1 MYLLLPS
8 FSHLSY
14 DFEQLQYVEK
24 NFCSERFIF
33 ERFSS
38 TWTEVF
44 LFDYESFC
52 YTS

>member
-1 MYLLLPS
+1 MYLLLIR

-14 DFEQLQYVEK
+14 NFKELQYVEK

-33 ERFSS
+33 KRFSS

-44 LFDYESFC
+44 LFDNESFF